1 MQNEEEIIS
10 RVLVGDLY
18 SFRLL
23 VKQYERLVICMVNR
37 VIQQHEDEE
46 DVCQEVFIKVYKN
59 LPGFKFQSK
68 LSTWIAQIA
77 YSTALNHLKKISG
90 KKNLTSDIA
99 DFENYHQVTDN
110 PESILLKKDNSS
122 YIKNE
127 INKLPLQYR
136 TVITLYHLNEM
147 SYHEIEEITGM
158 PEGTVKSY
166 LFRARKLL
174 KDRLEHYLNKQ

>member
-1 MQNEEEIIS
+1 MKNEEEIIS
-10 RVLVGDLY
+10 RILGGDLN

-37 VIQQHEDEE
+37 VIQQQEDEE
-46 DVCQEVFIKVYKN
+46 DICQEVFIKVYKN
-59 LPGFKFQSK
+59 LASFKFQSR

-90 KKNLTSDIA
+90 KKNLTLDIS
-99 DFENYHQVTDN
+99 DFEDYHQITDN
-110 PESILLKKDNSS
+110 PESILLKKNASLF
-122 YIKNE
+122 IQNE
-127 INKLPLQYR
+127 ISKLPVQYR

-158 PEGTVKSY
+158 PEGTVKNY

-174 KDRLEHYLNKQ
+174 KDNLEHYFK

>member
-10 RVLVGDLY
+10 RILGGDLN

-37 VIQQHEDEE
+37 VIQQQEDEE

-59 LPGFKFQSK
+59 LASFKFQSR

-90 KKNLTSDIA
+90 KKGLTSDISN
-99 DFENYHQVTDN
+99 FENYHQATDN
-110 PESILLKKDNSS
+110 PESILLKKNASLF
-122 YIKNE
+122 IQNE
-127 INKLPLQYR
+127 ISKLPVQYR

-158 PEGTVKSY
+158 PEGTVKNY

-174 KDRLEHYLNKQ
+174 KDNLEHYFK